1 MKQQNSMQTNSS
13 VFLGDKFYNREH
25 LNFILFDVL
34 KAETITQYDYFSDH
48 TKETVEM
55 YLDATDQFS
64 KEYLFP
70 HLVEM
75 DRVQPELVDG
85 RIRVHRVH
93 RDIMRI
99 GGENGWISILAS
111 KEVGGMQM
119 PGVFSTASSYIMGAA
134 NYSGCVFMGL
144 TMGAAHLIEAFAD
157 KKYHDLYLPKMFAG
171 EWQGTMALTEPGA
184 GSSLSDVVT
193 TAEKQDDGTYKIVG
207 QKIFISCGDSD
218 AVDNVV
224 HLLLAR
230 VKGAPAGTKGISM
243 FIVPRERMK
252 EDGTL
257 EHNDVTSIGVYHK
270 MGYKGAPIA
279 HLSFGENNDCRGW
292 LVGEENKGLS
302 YMFQMMNE
310 ARISVGLHATSISS
324 AAYYASLK
332 YANERLQGRN
342 IAEKNPEM
350 PQIPIIQHADVKRML
365 LFQKTFIDGALC
377 LELQCAYYADLARVE
392 TGEAQEK
399 YHLMLEL
406 LTPVAKSYPAEMSN
420 LSTSTAIQIFGGYG
434 FTKDFIAE
442 QYYRETRIHTIH
454 EGTTAIHG
462 LDLLGRKVMMK
473 GGKAVMLLM
482 QEVMGDIAKAKQ
494 HDNTKAQAAALEKKL
509 GQLQELSMHLMGVAQ
524 KEGVEAYLS
533 DATLYL
539 ELFGV
544 LVMGWQWIKMAN
556 TCNENGNIDAQFKD
570 SKFLCFNYYFE
581 YELPKAE
588 ALLQRL
594 KSTNRVTVGIDS
606 TLID

>member
-1 MKQQNSMQTNSS
+1 MQTNSS
-13 VFLGDKFYNREH
+13 VFLGDKYYNREH

-34 KAETITQYDYFSDH
+34 KADTVTKYEYFSDH
-48 TKETVEM
+48 DKEALQM
-55 YLDATDQFS
+55 YIDATDQFA

-75 DRVQPELVDG
+75 DRKQPELVDG
-85 RIRVHRVH
+85 RIRVHHVH
-93 RDIMRI
+93 KDIMLKS
-99 GGENGWISILAS
+99 GENGWISILAS
-111 KEVGGMQM
+111 KEVGGLQM
-119 PGVFSTASSYIMGAA
+119 PAVFSTAASFILGAA
-134 NYSGCVFMGL
+134 NYSGCVFVGL
-144 TMGAAHLIEAFAD
+144 TMGAAHLIETFAD
-157 KKYHDLYLPKMFAG
+157 KKYHDVYLPKMFAG

-184 GSSLSDVVT
+184 GSSLSDVVS
-193 TAEKQDDGTYKIVG
+193 TAEKQDDGTYKISG

-218 AVDNVV
+218 VVDNVV
-224 HLLLAR
+224 HLMLAR

-243 FIVPRERMK
+243 FIVPRERIK
-252 EDGTL
+252 DDGTL

-279 HLSFGENNDCRGW
+279 HLSFGENNDCKGW

-342 IAEKNPEM
+342 IAEKNPEL
-350 PQIPIIQHADVKRML
+350 PQTPIINHADVKRML

-377 LELQCAYYADLARVE
+377 LELQCSYFSDMARVTE
-392 TGEAQEK
+392 GEEQEK
-399 YHLMLEL
+399 YHLLLEL

-420 LSTSTAIQIFGGYG
+420 FSTSTAIQIFGGYG

-473 GGKAVMLLM
+473 GGKAVMFLM

-494 HDNTKAQAAALEKKL
+494 HDNTKMHAATLEKKL
-509 GQLQELSMHLMGVAQ
+509 GQLQDLSMHLMGVAQ

-539 ELFGV
+539 ELFGT
-544 LVMGWQWIKMAN
+544 LVMGWQWLKMAN
-556 TCNENGNIDAQFKD
+556 TCNESSTLDADFKD
-570 SKFLCFNYYFE
+570 SKFLCCNYFFE

-588 ALLQRL
+588 GLFTRL
-594 KSTNRVTVGIDS
+594 KSTNRVTVGVNS
-606 TLID
+606 KLID

>member
-1 MKQQNSMQTNSS
+1 MTNSS

-34 KAETITQYDYFSDH
+34 KADSITQYSYFSDH
-48 TKETVEM
+48 DKEAIQM
-55 YLDATDQFS
+55 YIDATDQFA

-75 DRVQPELVDG
+75 DRKQPELVDG
-85 RIRVHRVH
+85 RIRVHAVH
-93 RDIMRI
+93 RDIMLES
-99 GGENGWISILAS
+99 GENGWISILAS
-111 KEVGGMQM
+111 KEVGGLQM
-119 PGVFSTASSYIMGAA
+119 PAVFSTAASFILGAA
-134 NYSGCVFMGL
+134 NYSGCVFVGL
-144 TMGAAHLIEAFAD
+144 TMGAAHLIETFAD
-157 KKYHDLYLPKMFAG
+157 KKYHGVYLPKMFAG

-193 TAEKQDDGTYKIVG
+193 TAEKQEDGTYKIVG

-243 FIVPRERMK
+243 FIVPRERIMD
-252 EDGTL
+252 DGSL
-257 EHNDVTSIGVYHK
+257 QWNDVTSIGVYHK

-342 IAEKNPEM
+342 IAEKNPEL
-350 PQIPIIQHADVKRML
+350 PQTPIINHADVKRML

-377 LELQCAYYADLARVE
+377 LELQCSYFSDLARVTE
-392 TGEAQEK
+392 GDEQEK
-399 YHLMLEL
+399 YHLLLEL

-473 GGKAVMLLM
+473 NGKAVMYLM
-482 QEVMGDIAKAKQ
+482 QEVMGDITKAKQ
-494 HDNTKAQAAALEKKL
+494 YDNTKIHAQTLEKKL

-539 ELFGV
+539 ELFGTLV
-544 LVMGWQWIKMAN
+544 LGWQWLKMAN
-556 TCNENGNIDAQFKD
+556 TCNESTTIDAAFKA
-570 SKFLCFNYYFE
+570 SKFLCCNYFFE
-581 YELPKAE
+581 YELPKTE
-588 ALLQRL
+588 ALFTRL
-594 KSTNRVTVGIDS
+594 KSTSRVTIGVDNS
-606 TLID
+606 LID

>member
-1 MKQQNSMQTNSS
+1 MQTNSS

-34 KAETITQYDYFSDH
+34 KADCVTKYEYFSDH
-48 TKETVEM
+48 DKDALQM
-55 YLDATDQFS
+55 YLDATDQFA

-70 HLVEM
+70 YLVEM
-75 DRVQPELVDG
+75 DRKQPELIDG
-85 RIRVHRVH
+85 RIRVHPIH
-93 RDIMRI
+93 KDIMRI
-99 GGENGWISILAS
+99 SGENGWISILAN
-111 KEVGGMQM
+111 KEVGGLQM
-119 PGVFSTASSYIMGAA
+119 PSVFSTAASFVLGAA
-134 NYSGCVFMGL
+134 NYSGCVFAGL
-144 TMGAAHLIEAFAD
+144 TMGAAHLIEVFAD
-157 KKYHDLYLPKMFAG
+157 KKYHDVYLPKMFAG

-184 GSSLSDVVT
+184 GSSLSDVVS
-193 TAEKQDDGTYKIVG
+193 TAEKQDDGTYKLVG

-218 AVDNVV
+218 VVDNVV
-224 HLLLAR
+224 HLMLAR

-243 FIVPRERMK
+243 FIVPRERIT

-279 HLSFGENNDCRGW
+279 HLSFGENNDCQGW

-342 IAEKNPEM
+342 IAEKNPEL
-350 PQIPIIQHADVKRML
+350 PQTPIINHADVKRML

-377 LELQCAYYADLARVE
+377 LELQCSYFADMERVTE
-392 TGEAQEK
+392 GDEKEK
-399 YHLMLEL
+399 YNLMLEL

-420 LSTSTAIQIFGGYG
+420 FSTSTAIQIFGGYG

-473 GGKAVMLLM
+473 NGKAVMLLM
-482 QEVMGDIAKAKQ
+482 QEVMQDIAKAKQ
-494 HDNTKAQAAALEKKL
+494 HENTKAHATTLEKKL
-509 GQLQELSMHLMGVAQ
+509 GQLQELSMHLMTVAQ
-524 KEGVEAYLS
+524 KEGVEVYLS

-539 ELFGV
+539 ELFGTIV
-544 LVMGWQWIKMAN
+544 LGWLWLKMTN
-556 TCNENGNIDAQFKD
+556 TCNENESIDKTFAE
-570 SKFLCFNYYFE
+570 SKFLCCNYFFE
-581 YELPKAE
+581 YELPKTE
-588 ALLQRL
+588 GLFTRL

-606 TLID
+606 KLID

>member
-1 MKQQNSMQTNSS
+1 
-13 VFLGDKFYNREH
+13 
-25 LNFILFDVL
+25 
-34 KAETITQYDYFSDH
+34 
-48 TKETVEM
+48 
-55 YLDATDQFS
+55 
-64 KEYLFP
+64 
-70 HLVEM
+70 
-75 DRVQPELVDG
+75 
-85 RIRVHRVH
+85 
-93 RDIMRI
+93 MRI
-99 GGENGWISILAS
+99 SGENGWISILAS
-111 KEVGGMQM
+111 KEVGGLQM
-119 PGVFSTASSYIMGAA
+119 PSVFTTASSFILGAA
-134 NYSGCVFMGL
+134 NYSGCVFAGL
-144 TMGAAHLIEAFAD
+144 TMGAAHLIETFAD
-157 KKYHDLYLPKMFAG
+157 KKYHDVYLPKMFAG

-184 GSSLSDVVT
+184 GSSLSDVVSI
-193 TAEKQDDGTYKIVG
+193 AEKQEDGTYKIVG

-218 AVDNVV
+218 VVDNVV

-243 FIVPRERMK
+243 FIVPRERITT
-252 EDGTL
+252 DGSL
-257 EHNDVTSIGVYHK
+257 EYNDVTSIGVYHK

-342 IAEKNPEM
+342 IAEKNPEL
-350 PQIPIIQHADVKRML
+350 PQTAIINHADVKRML
-365 LFQKTFIDGALC
+365 LYQKTFIDGALC
-377 LELQCAYYADLARVE
+377 LELQCSYFADMARVAE
-392 TGEAQEK
+392 GEEQEK
-399 YHLMLEL
+399 YHLLLEL
-406 LTPVAKSYPAEMSN
+406 LTPVAKSYPAETSN
-420 LSTSTAIQIFGGYG
+420 FSTSTAIQIFGGYG

-473 GGKAVMLLM
+473 NGKAVMSLM
-482 QEVMGDIAKAKQ
+482 QEVMQEITKAKQ
-494 HDNTKAQAAALEKKL
+494 HENTKVYAATLEKKL

-539 ELFGV
+539 ELFGL
-544 LVMGWQWIKMAN
+544 LVMGWLWLKMSNTAN
-556 TCNENGNIDAQFKD
+556 ESTTLDKDFKD
-570 SKFLCFNYYFE
+570 SKFLCCNYFFE

-588 ALLQRL
+588 ALFVRL

-606 TLID
+606 KLID

>member
-1 MKQQNSMQTNSS
+1 MNNNS

-25 LNFILFDVL
+25 VNFVLFDVL
-34 KAETITQYDYFSDH
+34 HAEKLAEHEYFSGHDKD
-48 TKETVEM
+48 TIDL
-55 YLDATDQFS
+55 YLNSIDQFA

-75 DRVQPELVDG
+75 DRKQPELIDG
-85 RIRVHRVH
+85 RIRVHPVH
-93 RDIMRI
+93 KDIMRI
-99 GGENGWISILAS
+99 SGENGWISILAS

-119 PGVFSTASSYIMGAA
+119 PSTIATAGSFILAAA
-134 NYSGCVFMGL
+134 NYSGVVFAGL
-144 TMGAAHLIEAFAD
+144 TMGAAHLIESFAD
-157 KKYHDLYLPKMFAG
+157 KKYHDIYLQKMFAG

-184 GSSLSDVVT
+184 GSSLSDVVS
-193 TAEKQDDGTYKIVG
+193 TAEKQEDGSYKISG

-218 AVDNVV
+218 VVDNVV

-230 VKGAPAGTKGISM
+230 VKGAPAGIKGISM
-243 FIVPRERMK
+243 FIVPRERISD
-252 EDGTL
+252 DGSLTD
-257 EHNDVTSIGVYHK
+257 NDVISAGVYHK

-279 HLSFGENNDCRGW
+279 HLIFGENDNCLGW

-310 ARISVGLHATSISS
+310 ARISVGLHAASISS

-342 IAEKNPEM
+342 IAEKAPEK
-350 PQIPIIQHADVKRML
+350 PQVPIINHADVKRML
-365 LFQKTFIDGALC
+365 LFQKTFVEGSVC
-377 LELQCAYYADLARVE
+377 LELQCSYYADMERVSE
-392 TGEAQEK
+392 GEEK
-399 YHLMLEL
+399 ERYNLLLEL

-454 EGTTAIHG
+454 EGTTAMHG

-473 GGKAVMLLM
+473 NGKAVMYLM
-482 QEVMGDIAKAKQ
+482 QEVMKDITSAKQ
-494 HDNTKAQAAALEKKL
+494 NENTKVHASSLEKKL
-509 GQLQELSMHLMGVAQ
+509 MQLQELSMHLMGVAQ

-539 ELFGV
+539 ELFGILV
-544 LVMGWQWIKMAN
+544 LGWLWLKMAN
-556 TCNENGNIDAQFKD
+556 IANNKSANDDSANKEFMKTKLLCCNYF
-570 SKFLCFNYYFE
+570 FE

-588 ALLQRL
+588 GLLTRL
-594 KSTNRVTVGIDS
+594 KSTNRVTVNMDS

>member
-1 MKQQNSMQTNSS
+1 MTNSS

-34 KAETITQYDYFSDH
+34 KADSITQYDYFSDH
-48 TKETVEM
+48 DKDALQM
-55 YLDATDQFS
+55 YIDATDQFA
-64 KEYLFP
+64 KEYLYP

-75 DRVQPELVDG
+75 DRKQPELVDG
-85 RIRVHRVH
+85 RIRVHPVH
-93 RDIMRI
+93 KTIMLKS
-99 GGENGWISILAS
+99 GENGWISILAS
-111 KEVGGMQM
+111 KEVGGLQM
-119 PGVFSTASSYIMGAA
+119 PAVFSTATSFILGAA
-134 NYSGCVFMGL
+134 NYSGCVFVGL
-144 TMGAAHLIEAFAD
+144 TMGAAHLIETFAD
-157 KKYHDLYLPKMFAG
+157 KKYHDVYLPKMFAG

-193 TAEKQDDGTYKIVG
+193 TAEKQEDGTYKIVG

-243 FIVPRERMK
+243 FIVPRERIK
-252 EDGTL
+252 ADGSL
-257 EHNDVTSIGVYHK
+257 EWNDVTSIGVYHK

-342 IAEKNPEM
+342 IAEKNPDL
-350 PQIPIIQHADVKRML
+350 PQTPIINHADVKRML

-377 LELQCAYYADLARVE
+377 LELQCSYFSDLARVTE
-392 TGEAQEK
+392 GEEQEK
-399 YHLMLEL
+399 YHLLLEL

-420 LSTSTAIQIFGGYG
+420 FSTSTAIQIFGGYG

-473 GGKAVMLLM
+473 NGKAVMYLM
-482 QEVMGDIAKAKQ
+482 QEVMGDITKAKQ
-494 HDNTKAQAAALEKKL
+494 QDNTKAHAQTLEKKL

-539 ELFGV
+539 ELFGTLV
-544 LVMGWQWIKMAN
+544 LGWQWIKMAN
-556 TCNENGNIDAQFKD
+556 TCNESTTIDADFKA
-570 SKFLCFNYYFE
+570 SKFLCCNYFFE
-581 YELPKAE
+581 YELPKTE
-588 ALLQRL
+588 ALFTRL
-594 KSTNRVTVGIDS
+594 KSTNRVTVGVDS
-606 TLID
+606 KLID

>member
-1 MKQQNSMQTNSS
+1 MQTNSS

-34 KAETITQYDYFSDH
+34 KADSVTQYEYFSDH
-48 TKETVEM
+48 DKEALQM
-55 YLDATDQFS
+55 YIDATDHFA

-75 DRVQPELVDG
+75 DRKQPELING
-85 RIRVHRVH
+85 RIHVHPVH
-93 RDIMRI
+93 KDIMRI
-99 GGENGWISILAS
+99 SGENGWISILAS
-111 KEVGGMQM
+111 KEVGGLQM
-119 PGVFSTASSYIMGAA
+119 PAVFSTAASFILGAA
-134 NYSGCVFMGL
+134 NYSGCVFVGL

-157 KKYHDLYLPKMFAG
+157 KKYHELYLPKMFAG

-243 FIVPRERMK
+243 FIVPRERIK
-252 EDGTL
+252 QEGIL

-279 HLSFGENNDCRGW
+279 HLSFGENNDCIGW

-342 IAEKNPEM
+342 IAEKNPEL
-350 PQIPIIQHADVKRML
+350 PQTPIINHADVKRML

-377 LELQCAYYADLARVE
+377 LELQCSYFADMERVTE
-392 TGEAQEK
+392 GDEKEK
-399 YHLMLEL
+399 YNLLLEL

-473 GGKAVMLLM
+473 NGKAVMYLM

-494 HDNTKAQAAALEKKL
+494 HDNTKVHAASLEKKL

-539 ELFGV
+539 ELFGTLV
-544 LVMGWQWIKMAN
+544 LGWQWIKMAN
-556 TCNENGNIDAQFKD
+556 TCNESTTLDTDFKD
-570 SKFLCFNYYFE
+570 SKFLCCNYFFE

-588 ALLQRL
+588 GLLIRL
-594 KSTNRVTVGIDS
+594 KSTNRVTVGVDS
-606 TLID
+606 KLID

>member
-1 MKQQNSMQTNSS
+1 MTNSS

-34 KAETITQYDYFSDH
+34 NADGITQYDYFSDH
-48 TKETVEM
+48 DKDALQM
-55 YLDATDQFS
+55 YIDATEQFA

-75 DRVQPELVDG
+75 DRKQPELIDG
-85 RIRVHRVH
+85 RIRVHPVH
-93 RDIMRI
+93 REIMLKS
-99 GGENGWISILAS
+99 GENGWISILAS
-111 KEVGGMQM
+111 KEAGGLQM
-119 PGVFSTASSYIMGAA
+119 PAVFSTAASFILGAA
-134 NYSGCVFMGL
+134 NYSGCVFVGL
-144 TMGAAHLIEAFAD
+144 TMGAAHLIETFAD
-157 KKYHDLYLPKMFAG
+157 KKYHRVYLPKMFAG

-193 TAEKQDDGTYKIVG
+193 TAEKQEDGTYKILG

-243 FIVPRERMK
+243 FIVPRERIQ
-252 EDGTL
+252 ENGSL
-257 EHNDVTSIGVYHK
+257 EWNDVTSIGVYHK

-342 IAEKNPEM
+342 IAEKNPEL
-350 PQIPIIQHADVKRML
+350 PQTPIINHADVKRML

-377 LELQCAYYADLARVE
+377 LELQCSYFSDLARVTE
-392 TGEAQEK
+392 GDEQEK
-399 YHLMLEL
+399 YHLLLEL

-420 LSTSTAIQIFGGYG
+420 FSTSAAIQIFGGYG

-473 GGKAVMLLM
+473 NGKAVMYLM
-482 QEVMGDIAKAKQ
+482 QEVMGDITKAKQ
-494 HDNTKAQAAALEKKL
+494 HDNTKTHAVTLEKKL

-539 ELFGV
+539 ELFGTLV
-544 LVMGWQWIKMAN
+544 LGWQWIKMAN
-556 TCNENGNIDAQFKD
+556 TCNESSRLDADFKD
-570 SKFLCFNYYFE
+570 SKFLCCHYFFE

-588 ALLQRL
+588 GLFTRL
-594 KSTNRVTVGIDS
+594 ESTNRVTVGIDS
-606 TLID
+606 KLID

>member
-1 MKQQNSMQTNSS
+1 MQTNSS

-34 KAETITQYDYFSDH
+34 KADSVTQYEYFSDH
-48 TKETVEM
+48 DKDALQM
-55 YLDATDQFS
+55 YLDATDQFA

-70 HLVEM
+70 YLVEM
-75 DRVQPELVDG
+75 DRKQPELIDG
-85 RIRVHRVH
+85 RIRVHPIH
-93 RDIMRI
+93 KDIMRI
-99 GGENGWISILAS
+99 SGENGWISILAN
-111 KEVGGMQM
+111 KEVGGLQM
-119 PGVFSTASSYIMGAA
+119 PSVFSTAASFVLGAA
-134 NYSGCVFMGL
+134 NYSGCVFAGL
-144 TMGAAHLIEAFAD
+144 TMGAAHLIEVFAD
-157 KKYHDLYLPKMFAG
+157 KKYHDVYLPKMFAG

-184 GSSLSDVVT
+184 GSSLSDVVS
-193 TAEKQDDGTYKIVG
+193 TAEKQADGTYKLVG

-218 AVDNVV
+218 VVDNVV
-224 HLLLAR
+224 HLMLAR

-243 FIVPRERMK
+243 FIVPRERIT

-279 HLSFGENNDCRGW
+279 HLSFGENNDCQGW

-342 IAEKNPEM
+342 IAEKNPEL
-350 PQIPIIQHADVKRML
+350 PQTPIINHADVKRML

-377 LELQCAYYADLARVE
+377 LELQCSYFADMERVTE
-392 TGEAQEK
+392 GDEKEK
-399 YHLMLEL
+399 YNLMLEL

-420 LSTSTAIQIFGGYG
+420 FSTSTAIQIFGGYG

-473 GGKAVMLLM
+473 NGKAVMLLM
-482 QEVMGDIAKAKQ
+482 QEVMQDIAKAK
-494 HDNTKAQAAALEKKL
+494 HHENTKAHATTLEKKL
-509 GQLQELSMHLMGVAQ
+509 GQLQELSMHLMTVAQ
-524 KEGVEAYLS
+524 KEGVEVYLS

-539 ELFGV
+539 ELFGTIV
-544 LVMGWQWIKMAN
+544 LGWLWLKMTN
-556 TCNENGNIDAQFKD
+556 TCNENESIDKTFAE
-570 SKFLCFNYYFE
+570 SKFLCCNYFFE
-581 YELPKAE
+581 YELPKTE
-588 ALLQRL
+588 GLFTRL

-606 TLID
+606 KLID

>member
-1 MKQQNSMQTNSS
+1 MQTNSS
-13 VFLGDKFYNREH
+13 VFLGDKYYNREH

-34 KAETITQYDYFSDH
+34 KADTVTKYEYFSDH
-48 TKETVEM
+48 DKEALQM
-55 YLDATDQFS
+55 YIDATDQFA

-75 DRVQPELVDG
+75 DRKQPELVDG
-85 RIRVHRVH
+85 RIRVHHVH
-93 RDIMRI
+93 KDIMLKS
-99 GGENGWISILAS
+99 GENGWISILAS
-111 KEVGGMQM
+111 KEVGGLQM
-119 PGVFSTASSYIMGAA
+119 PAVFSTAASFILGAA
-134 NYSGCVFMGL
+134 NYSGCVFVGL
-144 TMGAAHLIEAFAD
+144 TMGAAHLIETFAD
-157 KKYHDLYLPKMFAG
+157 KKYHDVYLPKMFAG
-171 EWQGTMALTEPGA
+171 QWQGTMALTEPGA

-230 VKGAPAGTKGISM
+230 VKGAPTGTKGISM
-243 FIVPRERMK
+243 FIVPRERIK
-252 EDGTL
+252 QEGIL

-279 HLSFGENNDCRGW
+279 HLSFGENNDCTGW

-342 IAEKNPEM
+342 IAEKNPEL
-350 PQIPIIQHADVKRML
+350 PQTPIINHADVKRML

-377 LELQCAYYADLARVE
+377 LELQCSYFSDLARVTE
-392 TGEAQEK
+392 GEEQ
-399 YHLMLEL
+399 
-406 LTPVAKSYPAEMSN
+406 
-420 LSTSTAIQIFGGYG
+420 
-434 FTKDFIAE
+434 E

-473 GGKAVMLLM
+473 GGKAVMFLM

-494 HDNTKAQAAALEKKL
+494 HDNTKMHAATLEKKL
-509 GQLQELSMHLMGVAQ
+509 GQLQDLSMHLMGVAQ

-539 ELFGV
+539 ELFGT
-544 LVMGWQWIKMAN
+544 LVMGWQWLKMAN
-556 TCNENGNIDAQFKD
+556 TCNESATLDADFKD
-570 SKFLCFNYYFE
+570 SKFLCCNYFFE

-588 ALLQRL
+588 GLFTRL
-594 KSTNRVTVGIDS
+594 KSTNRVTVGVNS
-606 TLID
+606 KLID

>member
-1 MKQQNSMQTNSS
+1 MSTNSS
-13 VFLGDKFYNREH
+13 VFLGDKFYNRKH
-25 LNFILFDVL
+25 LNFLLYDVL
-34 KAETITQYDYFSDH
+34 HAERLAEHEYFSGHDKETIGLYI
-48 TKETVEM
+48 
-55 YLDATDQFS
+55 DAVDQFA

-75 DRVQPELVDG
+75 DRKQPELVDG
-85 RIRVHRVH
+85 RIRVHPVH
-93 RDIMRI
+93 KDIMRI
-99 GGENGWISILAS
+99 SGANGWISILAS
-111 KEVGGMQM
+111 KEMGGMQM
-119 PGVFSTASSYIMGAA
+119 PSTIVNAASFIMGAA
-134 NYSGCVFMGL
+134 NYSGCVFAGL
-144 TMGAAHLIEAFAD
+144 TMGAAHLIESYAD
-157 KKYHDLYLPKMFAG
+157 KKYHDVYLPKMFAG

-184 GSSLSDVVT
+184 GSSLSDVVS
-193 TAEKQDDGTYKIVG
+193 TAEKQEDGSYKIKG

-218 AVDNVV
+218 VVDNVV

-230 VKGAPAGTKGISM
+230 VKGAPAGTRGISM
-243 FIVPRERMK
+243 FIVPRERVN
-252 EDGTL
+252 EDGSLTY
-257 EHNDVTSIGVYHK
+257 NDVISAGVYHK

-279 HLSFGENNDCRGW
+279 HLIFGENDDCRGW

-342 IAEKNPEM
+342 IAEKNPE
-350 PQIPIIQHADVKRML
+350 QSQVPIISHADVKRML
-365 LFQKTFIDGALC
+365 LFQKTFVEGALF
-377 LELQCAYYADLARVE
+377 LELQCSYFADMERVSE
-392 TGEAQEK
+392 GEEKEK
-399 YHLMLEL
+399 YNLLLEL
-406 LTPVAKSYPAEMSN
+406 LTPMAKSYPAEMSN

-473 GGKAVMLLM
+473 NGKAVMYLV
-482 QEVMGDIAKAKQ
+482 QEVMKDISKAKQ
-494 HDNTKAQAAALEKKL
+494 HENLKVHAAALEKKL
-509 GQLQELSMHLMGVAQ
+509 NQLQELSMHLMGVAQ

-539 ELFGV
+539 ELFGI
-544 LVMGWQWIKMAN
+544 LILGWLWLKMAAVAN
-556 TCNENGNIDAQFKD
+556 EKLSDEGADKQFMQSKLLCCNYF
-570 SKFLCFNYYFE
+570 FE

-588 ALLQRL
+588 GLLLRL
-594 KSTNRVTVGIDS
+594 KSTNRVTVGVDAA
-606 TLID
+606 LID

>member
-1 MKQQNSMQTNSS
+1 MQTNSS

-34 KAETITQYDYFSDH
+34 KADSITQYEYFADH
-48 TKETVEM
+48 DKETLQM
-55 YLDATDQFS
+55 YIDATDQFA
-64 KEYLFP
+64 KEYLYP
-70 HLVEM
+70 YLVEM
-75 DRVQPELVDG
+75 DRNQPELVEG
-85 RIRVHRVH
+85 RIRVHPVH
-93 RDIMRI
+93 RDIMRLS
-99 GGENGWISILAS
+99 GENGWISILAS
-111 KEVGGMQM
+111 KEVGGLQM
-119 PGVFSTASSYIMGAA
+119 PAVFSTAASFILGAA
-134 NYSGCVFMGL
+134 NYSGCVFVGL

-157 KKYHDLYLPKMFAG
+157 KKYHERYLPKMFSG

-243 FIVPRERMK
+243 FIVPRERIK
-252 EDGTL
+252 EDGSL
-257 EHNDVTSIGVYHK
+257 EWNDVTSIGVYHK

-279 HLSFGENNDCRGW
+279 HLSFGENNDCKAW

-342 IAEKNPEM
+342 IAEKNPEL
-350 PQIPIIQHADVKRML
+350 PQTPIINHADVKRML

-377 LELQCAYYADLARVE
+377 LELQCSYYSDLARVT
-392 TGEAQEK
+392 TGEEQEK

-473 GGKAVMLLM
+473 NGKAVMYLM
-482 QEVMGDIAKAKQ
+482 QEVMGDISTAKQ
-494 HDNTKAQAAALEKKL
+494 SENTKSHAEALEKRL
-509 GQLQELSMHLMGVAQ
+509 GKLQELSMHLMGVAQ

-539 ELFGV
+539 ELFGILV
-544 LVMGWQWIKMAN
+544 LGWQWLKMVN
-556 TCNENGNIDAQFKD
+556 TCNSSATIDEEFKK
-570 SKFLCFNYYFE
+570 SKLLCCDYFFE
-581 YELPKAE
+581 YELPKTE
-588 ALLQRL
+588 ALFSRL
-594 KSTNRVTVGIDS
+594 KSTKRVTVGVDS
-606 TLID
+606 KLID

>member
-1 MKQQNSMQTNSS
+1 MQTNSS
-13 VFLGDKFYNREH
+13 VFLGDKFYNRQH

-34 KAETITQYDYFSDH
+34 KAESVTQFDCFKDH
-48 TKETVEM
+48 DKDTVQM
-55 YLDATDQFS
+55 YLDATDQFA

-70 HLVEM
+70 YLVEM
-75 DRVQPELVDG
+75 DRKQPELVDG
-85 RIRVHRVH
+85 RICVHPIH
-93 RDIMRI
+93 KDIMRI
-99 GGENGWISILAS
+99 SGENGWISILAS

-119 PGVFSTASSYIMGAA
+119 PSVFATAASFILGAA
-134 NYSGCVFMGL
+134 NYSGCVFAGL
-144 TMGAAHLIEAFAD
+144 TTGAAHLIEKFAD
-157 KKYHDLYLPKMFAG
+157 KKYHDVYLPKMFAG

-193 TAEKQDDGTYKIVG
+193 SAEKLDDGTYKIAG

-218 AVDNVV
+218 VVDNVV

-243 FIVPRERMK
+243 FIVPRERIK
-252 EDGTL
+252 ADGST

-279 HLSFGENNDCRGW
+279 HLSFGENNDCKAW

-342 IAEKNPEM
+342 IAEKNPEL
-350 PQIPIIQHADVKRML
+350 PQIPIINHADVKRML

-377 LELQCAYYADLARVE
+377 LELQCSYFADMERVTE
-392 TGEAQEK
+392 GDEKEK
-399 YHLMLEL
+399 YNLLLEL

-420 LSTSTAIQIFGGYG
+420 FSTSTAIQIFGGYG

-473 GGKAVMLLM
+473 NGKAVMLLM
-482 QEVMGDIAKAKQ
+482 QEVMQEITNAKQ
-494 HDNTKAQAAALEKKL
+494 HENTKIHAIALEKKA
-509 GQLQELSMHLMGVAQ
+509 GQLQELMMHLMGVAQ

-539 ELFGV
+539 ELFGT
-544 LVMGWQWIKMAN
+544 LVMGWQWLKMAN
-556 TCNENGNIDAQFKD
+556 TINTNSTMDTDFKN
-570 SKFLCFNYYFE
+570 SKFLCCNYFFE

-588 ALLQRL
+588 GLFTRL

-606 TLID
+606 SLID

>member
-1 MKQQNSMQTNSS
+1 MQTNSS

-34 KAETITQYDYFSDH
+34 KAESITQYEYFSDH
-48 TKETVEM
+48 EKETIQM
-55 YLDATDQFS
+55 YLDATDQFA

-70 HLVEM
+70 HIVEM
-75 DRVQPELVDG
+75 DRKQPELVDG
-85 RIRVHRVH
+85 RIRVHPIH
-93 RDIMRI
+93 KDIMRI
-99 GGENGWISILAS
+99 SGENGWISILAS

-119 PGVFSTASSYIMGAA
+119 PSVFSTAASFILGAA
-134 NYSGCVFMGL
+134 NYSGCVFAGL
-144 TMGAAHLIEAFAD
+144 TMGAAHLIETFAD
-157 KKYHDLYLPKMFAG
+157 KKYHDIYLPKMFAG

-184 GSSLSDVVT
+184 GSSLSDVVS
-193 TAEKQDDGTYKIVG
+193 TAEKQDDGSYKIVG

-218 AVDNVV
+218 VVDNVV

-243 FIVPRERMK
+243 FIVPRERIK
-252 EDGTL
+252 EDGIY

-279 HLSFGENNDCRGW
+279 HLSFGENNDCKGW

-332 YANERLQGRN
+332 YASERLQGRN
-342 IAEKNPEM
+342 IAEKNPEL
-350 PQIPIIQHADVKRML
+350 PQTAIINHADVKRML

-377 LELQCAYYADLARVE
+377 LELQCSLFSDLAKVTE
-392 TGEAQEK
+392 GDEQEK
-399 YHLMLEL
+399 YHLLLEL

-420 LSTSTAIQIFGGYG
+420 FSTSTAIQIFGGYG

-473 GGKAVMLLM
+473 NGKAVMFLM
-482 QEVMGDIAKAKQ
+482 QEVMADITKAKQ
-494 HDNTKAQAAALEKKL
+494 FENTKAHASSLERKL
-509 GQLQELSMHLMGVAQ
+509 GQLQELSMHLMTVAQ

-539 ELFGV
+539 ELFGILV
-544 LVMGWQWIKMAN
+544 LGWQWLKMAN
-556 TCNENGNIDAQFKD
+556 TCNENTSIDKTFAD
-570 SKFLCFNYYFE
+570 SKFLCCNYFFE
-581 YELPKAE
+581 YELPKSE
-588 ALLQRL
+588 ALFIRL

-606 TLID
+606 ALID